1 MKTSPAMS
9 KMLGIVFK
17 NPLFY
22 ALCAAML
29 GLLVWLMIV
38 LPGVLFQVIGAFATG
53 WFLGPHIFA
62 SAAWLTLK
70 VNKAK
75 VNAAL
80 NELLK
85 ETTNEGK

>member
-1 MKTSPAMS
+1 MKVSPAMS

-22 ALCAAML
+22 ALCAAMIGIML
-29 GLLVWLMIV
+29 WAILSVPGFV
-38 LPGVLFQVIGAFATG
+38 LQWVGGFATG

-75 VNAAL
+75 VAAAL
-80 NELLK
+80 DELQK
-85 ETTNEGK
+85 ETTSEGK